1 MASVT
6 INGHTYSD
14 DASPTT
20 GLGGGGHRARFIPLI
35 SDVVTVLGTVAA
47 NGNLTINRVLVS
59 NGSGQVA
66 ASSVTSTELGYLS
79 GVTSAIQTQLNAKAP
94 LASPAL
100 TGTATAAKLLV
111 GTTTDDA
118 SGANLQVNGFAT
130 FKGGLRVGAAGS
142 SQDGI
147 YMHERATGFSEGLNF
162 LDGDGAT
169 VVAVVGKDPLDQ
181 IIFRSG
187 DNITTDNL
195 TLKTDGTVSIFGQ
208 YQIRNTQVVSARKTG
223 WAAAT
228 GTASRA
234 TFATNT
240 VTTEQ
245 LAQRVKALLD
255 DLISHGLIG
264 S

>member
-6 INGHTYSD
+6 INGNTYSD

-47 NGNLTINRVLVS
+47 NGSLTINRALAS
-59 NGSGQVA
+59 NASGQVA

-79 GVTSAIQTQLNAKAP
+79 GVTSALQTQINAKLNVTGPSVNDYITVSGSSANSVYLALNNTIAGGSNWSIASSGGGPAP
-94 LASPAL
+94 LGSLVFYQSGPRLIL
-100 TGTATAAKLLV
+100 TSSGNMLINSV
-111 GTTTDDA
+111 TDDA
-118 SGANLQVNGFAT
+118 SGAKLQVNG
-130 FKGGLRVGAAGS
+130 
-142 SQDGI
+142 
-147 YMHERATGFSEGLNF
+147 
-162 LDGDGAT
+162 
-169 VVAVVGKDPLDQ
+169 AV
-181 IIFRSG
+181 
-187 DNITTDNL
+187 NL
-195 TLKTDGTVSIFGQ
+195 TSGNSYKINNVQLV
-208 YQIRNTQVVSARKTG
+208 NARKTG
-223 WAAAT
+223 WTAAT

-264 S
+264 A